1 MYHGQHKSSD
11 VPADVIV
18 KFVEERL
25 KITYSR
31 YNERLFSS
39 LGTWLLLC
47 WREITKDE
55 DSADREGARRVKREE
70 VCVSFSLGRTSR
82 ISLPIFQ
89 LSQMQC
95 KQFLRFWFDLHFNK
109 KINDK
114 KLTRRLDELI
124 SVLQIIN
131 IYCGFL

>member
-11 VPADVIV
+11 VLADVIV

-25 KITYSR
+25 KITYSH

-39 LGTWLLLC
+39 RGTWLLLC
-47 WREITKDE
+47 WQENTKDE
-55 DSADREGARRVKREE
+55 DMYSADREGARRVKREE
-70 VCVSFSLGRTSR
+70 ACVSFSHSRTSL

-95 KQFLRFWFDLHFNK
+95 KQFLRFCFDLHFNK
-109 KINDK
+109 KIK
-114 KLTRRLDELI
+114 RLDELM

-131 IYCGFL
+131 I

>member
-70 VCVSFSLGRTSR
+70 A
-82 ISLPIFQ
+82 
-89 LSQMQC
+89 
-95 KQFLRFWFDLHFNK
+95 
-109 KINDK
+109 
-114 KLTRRLDELI
+114 
-124 SVLQIIN
+124 
-131 IYCGFL
+131 